1 MKNKIIAL
9 LLCLFAGLNLCA
21 QSKNFK
27 MGKWVEI
34 QNAILKELDRSYVDT
49 LPLDR
54 MEKAGIKAMLAELDP
69 YTVYVPE
76 EEMESFS
83 MQLSG
88 MYAGVGAIIYKKEG
102 ENIIINEPYWFAPCV
117 KSGIESGDEILEIN
131 GEDVKPLD
139 SKTCSEKMK
148 GQPGTVVEFLVKK
161 VYTSDTLKI
170 KVRREQ
176 IHLPDIEYAGMIT
189 EDTGYI
195 LQTGF
200 TEGVGDDMRQKVSA
214 LKSQGMKKLVL
225 DLRGNGGGLLS
236 EAVKIVSIFVPKNS
250 LVVTSRGR
258 DGKVAQ
264 EYRTQEAPLDEKLTV
279 VVLVDGGSASSSEI
293 VSGALQDLDRATIM
307 GTRTYGK
314 GLVQSVK
321 SLPYGGEL
329 KVTTAKYYT
338 PSGRCVQIKDYS
350 HRNEDGSVANI
361 PDSLTREFKTLN
373 KGRIVRDGGGI
384 TPDIILDTPQY
395 DDITISLVLS
405 GLVGQYALQY
415 KMSHPSIPPL
425 DDFHFNDMADF
436 IEYAKAEVV
445 EDAVVKVESVKPE
458 QIIPFIEEEIAMR
471 YYYQDAGIKVRLRYD
486 DELRE
491 ALSKEPVL

>member
-1 MKNKIIAL
+1 MKHRTMVL
-9 LLCLFAGLNLCA
+9 LLCLFVSLSLGA
-21 QSKNFK
+21 QSKSFK

-54 MEKAGIKAMLAELDP
+54 MEKAGINAMLAQLDP

-76 EEMESFS
+76 EELEDFS

-88 MYAGVGAIIYKKEG
+88 MYAGVGAIIYKAEG
-102 ENIIINEPYWFAPCV
+102 KNIVINEPYWFAPCV

-148 GQPGTVVEFLVKK
+148 GKPGTVVEFLVKK

-200 TEGVGDDMRQKVSA
+200 TEGVGDEMRRKVA
-214 LKSQGMKKLVL
+214 ELKSQGMKKLVL

-258 DGKVAQ
+258 DEKVSQ

-321 SLPYGGEL
+321 SLPYGGQL
-329 KVTTAKYYT
+329 KVTTAKYHT

-350 HRNEDGSVANI
+350 HRNEDGSVGDI
-361 PDSLTREFKTLN
+361 PDSLTHEFKTL
-373 KGRIVRDGGGI
+373 KGRTVRDGGGI
-384 TPDIILDTPQY
+384 TPDIILDMPKY
-395 DDITISLVLS
+395 DDITVSLVLS

-415 KMSHPSIPPL
+415 KIEHPSIPAQE
-425 DDFHFNDMADF
+425 DFHFDDYEGFLA
-436 IEYAKAEVV
+436 Y
-445 EDAVVKVESVKPE
+445 VKPSLTAE
-458 QIIPFIEEEIAMR
+458 AVSDLEKLDRSQIIPFIEEEIVTR
-471 YYYQDAGIKVRLRYD
+471 YYYQEAGVKVRLRYD

>member
-1 MKNKIIAL
+1 MRKRILAVLMCVLTGVGAL
-9 LLCLFAGLNLCA
+9 A
-21 QSKNFK
+21 QSKNYK

-34 QNAILKELDRSYVDT
+34 QNAILKELDKSYVDT

-54 MEKAGIKAMLAELDP
+54 MEKAGIKAMLAQLDP

-76 EEMESFS
+76 EELEDFS

-88 MYAGVGAIIYKKEG
+88 MYAGVGAIIYKQEG
-102 ENIIINEPYWFAPCV
+102 KNVVINEPYWFAPCV
-117 KSGIESGDEILEIN
+117 KSGLESGDEILEIN
-131 GEDVKPLD
+131 GEDVRPLD

-176 IHLPDIEYAGMIT
+176 IHLPDIEYAAMIS
-189 EDTGYI
+189 DKTGYI

-200 TEGVGDDMRQKVSA
+200 TEGVGDEMRCTIA
-214 LKSQGMKKLVL
+214 DLKSQGMEKLVL

-236 EAVKIVSIFVPKNS
+236 EAVKIVSIFVPENS

-258 DGKVAQ
+258 DGKELDV
-264 EYRTQEAPLDEKLTV
+264 YRTQQAPLDEKLSV
-279 VVLVDGGSASSSEI
+279 VVLVDGGTASSSEI

-307 GTRTYGK
+307 GSRTFGK

-321 SLPYGGEL
+321 SLPYGGQL

-350 HRNEDGSVANI
+350 HRNEDGSVGDI
-361 PDSLTREFKTLN
+361 PDSLTHEFKTL
-373 KGRIVRDGGGI
+373 KGRTVRDGGGI
-384 TPDIILDTPQY
+384 TPDILLKESEY
-395 DDITISLVLS
+395 DDITVSLVLS

-415 KMSHPSIPPL
+415 KIEHPSIPPT
-425 DDFHFNDMADF
+425 DDFHFDDF
-436 IEYAKAEVV
+436 EGFIAY
-445 EDAVVKVESVKPE
+445 VKPMLTDSAVADLE
-458 QIIPFIEEEIAMR
+458 KLDPAQIIPFIEEEIVTR
-471 YYYQDAGIKVRLRYD
+471 YYYQKEGVRLRLRYD

-491 ALSKEPVL
+491 ALSKDPVL